1 MLKLLR
7 YLKAK
12 DWALVLTSIL
22 FIIFQVY
29 LDLKMPEYMSEITLL
44 VQTPGSEIGEI
55 WQAGGWMLA
64 CALGSMAAAILV
76 GYFAARVASS
86 LAKALRQKLFYK
98 TLDFSMEE
106 INGFSTASLIT
117 RTTNDIRQIQMV
129 VAMGL
134 QVMIKAP
141 IMSVWAILKIS
152 GKSWQWSAAT
162 VGVLAFLFVVI
173 SVLILFALP
182 KFRKIQTLT
191 DNLNRITR
199 ENLTGIRVVRAYN
212 AEGYQENKFENANQT
227 LANNHLF
234 TGRLM
239 ALMQPTMQLV
249 MSTLTLLIYWIGAN
263 LIETAALMEKQRL
276 FSDMVVF
283 TSYAMQVIM
292 SFVML
297 TIIFI
302 LLPRASVSAARIN
315 EVLNKRLFIRYGKRE
330 TGETGRRGEVEL
342 RNVSFKYPD
351 AEDYVLRD
359 VSFTARQGEI
369 VAFIGATGS
378 GKSTLINLIPRF
390 YDVAE
395 GEVLVDGVNVKEYTE
410 EALNNK
416 LGYVSQ
422 RATLFSGT
430 VRSNV
435 AYGKKGGEPFTD
447 EQVREA
453 VEIAQGAEF
462 VEKLDGGYDARI
474 AQGGMNVSGGQKQRI
489 SIARAVCRDPEI
501 FIFDDSFSALD
512 YKTDRKLRSALKRA
526 TKDATTLIV
535 AQRIGT
541 IKDADK
547 IIVLD
552 EGRLVGIGPHDAL
565 MKECETYREIAYS
578 QLSKEELE
586 NA

>member
-315 EVLNKRLFIRYGKRE
+315 EVLNKRLSIRYGKRE